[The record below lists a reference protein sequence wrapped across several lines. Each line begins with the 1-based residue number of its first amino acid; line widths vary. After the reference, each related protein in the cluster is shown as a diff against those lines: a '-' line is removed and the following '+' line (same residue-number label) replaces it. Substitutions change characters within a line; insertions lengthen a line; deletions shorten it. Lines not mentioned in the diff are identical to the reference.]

1 LGDARDGVDVAL
13 EEVAAET
20 GAGEEGAFEVNAGVL
35 LEVAEVGAAEG
46 FGGDAD
52 FEGGWGGEGRYG

>member
-1 LGDARDGVDVAL
+1 MAL
-13 EEVAAET
+13 KEVAAET
-20 GAGEEGAFEVNAGVL
+20 GAGEEGTFEVDAGVL

-52 FEGGWGGEGRYG
+52 FEGG